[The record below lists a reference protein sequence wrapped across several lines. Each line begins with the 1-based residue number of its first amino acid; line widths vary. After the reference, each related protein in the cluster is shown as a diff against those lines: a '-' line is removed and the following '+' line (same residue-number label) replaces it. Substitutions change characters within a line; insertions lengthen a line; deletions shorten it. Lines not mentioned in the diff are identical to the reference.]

1 MVVDIDNDRRL
12 SRFSYLRLPL
22 ALDVVG
28 EHLLDRGRVNT
39 RTNAIERSTYLLALE
54 INRLVVLLGT
64 TVDLWR
70 EWMRISLRL
79 RKVRITDV
87 P

>member
-12 SRFSYLRLPL
+12 SRFSNLHLPL

-28 EHLLDRGRVNT
+28 EHLLDRGRVNI
-39 RTNAIERSTYLLALE
+39 RTNAIGRSAYLLALE
-54 INRLVVLLGT
+54 IRRLVVLLRI

-70 EWMRISLRL
+70 EWMRINRL